1 MKRACFFL
9 FLFGCSC
16 YASAQ
21 EELSKEAP
29 VLRIRL
35 NGAVYGDYINRWNG
49 IYDSPDLLSIE
60 QITSGGIKL
69 GIDYRTRAYQPL
81 GSHGV
86 DFSLIAGGKSAS
98 FQVGIPGSGP
108 SSIPPKNQNE
118 PNYYACQVTSS
129 GVELS
134 PQTSVFYVYGSEKQL
149 EFTYG
154 VGLNFQYQTNK
165 LALMSPLSSFDTL
178 AFIPR
183 GLSGYSSSYAAFHTS
198 AEFFLGFR
206 RAFRRLAL
214 GGNLGIQQH
223 LLGKKGYH
231 PKTAVSYQVNIIY
244 TLKQL

>member
-1 MKRACFFL
+1 VFF
-9 FLFGCSC
+9 FTCSFH
-16 YASAQ
+16 ASAQ

-29 VLRIRL
+29 VLRIRI
-35 NGAVYGDYINRWNG
+35 NGAVYGDYLNRWNG
-49 IYDSPDLLSIE
+49 IYDSPDLQSIE
-60 QITSGGIKL
+60 QITSGGFKL

-108 SSIPPKNQNE
+108 TSIPSESRGE
-118 PNYYACQVTSS
+118 PNYYGCQVTST
-129 GVELS
+129 GLELS
-134 PQTSVFYVYGSEKQL
+134 PQASVFYVYGSEKQL

-154 VGLNFQYQTNK
+154 VGLNFLYQTNK
-165 LALMSPLSSFDTL
+165 LALMSQQSSFDTL

-231 PKTAVSYQVNIIY
+231 PKTAVSYQINIIY
-244 TLKQL
+244 TIKQL